1 MTGLIV
7 IYAEFGYYSKERN
20 EGDSETILT
29 ESLNPKYAG
38 GIQGKKKLRILI
50 IVCPESITTEFFAML

>member
-1 MTGLIV
+1 LTGLII

-20 EGDSETILT
+20 EGDSETVLT
-29 ESLNPKYAG
+29 EPLDTEYAG